1 MQQIHD
7 YLAEIRRQF
16 HSGHA
21 IEHAYRPALQ
31 RLMETFDDVVAVND
45 PKHSEHGAPDFV
57 FLKQSNNSIIR
68 GYAEAKDITVN
79 LDKTEKTNQM
89 ERYAGYTNL
98 VLTDYLEFRFYKNG
112 EKYET
117 VSLGCV
123 KQGKL
128 HLQPENGE
136 RLLRELQAFLDLP
149 PESIKSGRRLAQIM
163 GGKARRIRDNVEIY
177 LKSEYVEA
185 HELEKI
191 YEMMKRLL
199 VHDLDETKFAD
210 MYAQTLVYGL
220 FVARYGDDTPENF
233 TRSEARDLV
242 PASNPFLRHF
252 FDHIAGA
259 GFDKRLAKIVDE
271 LCEIFS
277 VSDVRNIVH
286 RHLRIADNTVRDAK
300 DPIIHFYED
309 FLQSYDSLERKKMGA
324 YYTPTPVVRF
334 IVRQIDQLLKT
345 EFGVM
350 KGLASSDT
358 ITRTVATQ
366 PWRKKGERKDRLTR
380 DIVESRVQILDPAVG
395 TATFLNETIRYI
407 YEKNFQSGQA
417 GLWPSYVNDNL
428 IPRLF
433 GFELMMAPY
442 TVAHLKLAMM
452 LRETGVNKLKT
463 RLNVFLTN
471 TLEEGIPIQP
481 DLFSL
486 GLTEAVTEESRLA
499 AEVKSEKPVMV
510 VMGNPPYSAE
520 SNNKTDYANSL
531 VDKYKFEPGGLQ
543 KLKERNPKWLN
554 DDYVKFIAFAEDMI
568 ERNGSGI
575 VGMITNNGFLDN
587 PTFRGM
593 RWHLARTF
601 DKIFVV
607 NLHGNAKKRETAP
620 DGGKDE
626 NIFDIMQG
634 VSIMIAVKNNAKQAE
649 FADVYYQDIFG
660 LRQDK
665 FDQLGTELTFE
676 KIKLDQKMFYFVAK
690 DTKGQEEYEKG
701 ILLNELMPINSVGI
715 VTGKDDIL
723 VDEAGKDLLRKITKY
738 KESYSSG
745 KVYDRLQNAILDEKY
760 IVPMNYRPFDKRCVY
775 YDASVIERSREKVM
789 KNMIG
794 ERSEPHT
801 HTHTHTHRLRREENI
816 AMIFKRGLSE
826 NSPSVFAIDS
836 ISESRSWSRPGMQ
849 GIESVAPLYLKQD
862 ENISIGACRQQK
874 TNDGFHHV
882 LASDAIMESS
892 YVSNKTSEISSQF
905 PLFILESEDGRRA
918 NFDVEKLQ
926 QLFSE
931 VEQPT
936 EESRKVYPEDI
947 FDYIYASL
955 HSPSYREKYKEFL
968 KTDFPRVPR
977 PGSWA
982 EFWRKAELG
991 GQLRQLHLMKALQI
1005 GDYDTT
1011 YPETGDNVVEKV
1023 VRDGDQVFIN
1033 NSQYFGNIPELAWNF
1048 YIGGYQP
1055 AQKWLK
1061 DRRGRVLTANDIDH
1075 YQRIIK
1081 ILLETDKIMKDI
1093 G

>member
-7 YLAEIRRQF
+7 YLAEIKRQF

-123 KQGKL
+123 KQGNL

-286 RHLRIADNTVRDAK
+286 RHLHIADNNACDAK

-309 FLQSYDSLERKKMGA
+309 FLQSYDRLERKKMGA
-324 YYTPTPVVRF
+324 YYTPTPVVRL

-345 EFGVM
+345 EFGIA

-442 TVAHLKLAMM
+442 TVAHLKLGMM

-471 TLEEGIPIQP
+471 TLEEGIPVQP

-531 VDKYKFEPGGLQ
+531 VNKYKVEPGGLQ

-607 NLHGNAKKRETAP
+607 NLHGNAKKRETTP
-620 DGGKDE
+620 DGSKDE
-626 NIFDIMQG
+626 NVFDIMQG
-634 VSIMIAVKNNAKQAE
+634 VSIMIAVKNNTKQAE

-665 FDQLGTELTFE
+665 FNQLGTEVTFK
-676 KIKLDQKMFYFVAK
+676 KINLDQKMLYFVAK

-701 ILLNELMPINSVGI
+701 ILLNELMPVNSVGI

-723 VDEAGKDLLRKITKY
+723 VDEISSNLLRKITRY
-738 KESYSSG
+738 KESYSRG
-745 KVYDRLQNAILDEKY
+745 KVYDRLQNAVLDEKY
-760 IVPMNYRPFDKRCVY
+760 IVPMNYRPFDRRCVY
-775 YDASVIERSREKVM
+775 YDTNVVERSREKVM

-801 HTHTHTHRLRREENI
+801 HTHRLRCEENI

-826 NSPSVFAIDS
+826 DSPSVFVIDS

-977 PGSWA
+977 PESWA

-1011 YPETGDNVVEKV
+1011 FPKIGDNVVEKV

>member
-7 YLAEIRRQF
+7 YLAEIKRQF
-16 HSGHA
+16 YSGHA

-31 RLMETFDDVVAVND
+31 RLMETFDDVIAVND

-163 GGKARRIRDNVEIY
+163 GGKARRIRDNVETY

-277 VSDVRNIVH
+277 VSDVRDIVH

-345 EFGVM
+345 EFGIA

-407 YEKNFQSGQA
+407 YEKNFQNGQA

-428 IPRLF
+428 VPRLF

-471 TLEEGIPIQP
+471 TLEEGIPVQP

-531 VDKYKFEPGGLQ
+531 VNKYKFEPGGLQ

-593 RWHLARTF
+593 RWHLSRTF

-620 DGGKDE
+620 DGSKDE

-801 HTHTHTHRLRREENI
+801 HTHRLRREENI
-816 AMIFKRGLSE
+816 AMIFNKPAQGGDDVFSDVFISSQPADQSIFSAMKR
-826 NSPSVFAIDS
+826 SPH
-836 ISESRSWSRPGMQ
+836 
-849 GIESVAPLYLKQD
+849 VAPLYLNSN
-862 ENISIGACRQQK
+862 ENIGVVFERTATEQVLVVDSIPEHAVMGTA
-874 TNDGFHHV
+874 GF
-882 LASDAIMESS
+882 AG
-892 YVSNKTSEISSQF
+892 QF
-905 PLFILESEDGRRA
+905 APLFILESEDGRRA
-918 NFDVEKLQ
+918 NFDIEKLQ

-977 PGSWA
+977 PESWA

-991 GQLRQLHLMKALQI
+991 SQLRQLHLMKAPQI
-1005 GDYDTT
+1005 DDYDTT
-1011 YPETGDNVVEKV
+1011 FPKIGDNAVEKV
-1023 VRDGDQVFIN
+1023 VRDSNRVFIN
-1033 NSQYFGNIPELAWNF
+1033 KEQYFGNIPDLAWDF

-1061 DRRGRVLTANDIDH
+1061 DRRGRTLTANDIDH

-1081 ILLETDKIMKDI
+1081 ILIETYRIMKEI

>member
-7 YLAEIRRQF
+7 YLAEVKRQF

-45 PKHSEHGAPDFV
+45 PKHSEHGAPDFI

-252 FDHIAGA
+252 FDHIAGT

-286 RHLRIADNTVRDAK
+286 RHLRIADNNACDTK

-345 EFGVM
+345 EFRIA

-417 GLWPSYVNDNL
+417 GLWPSYANDNL

-471 TLEEGIPIQP
+471 TLEEGIPVQP

-486 GLTEAVTEESRLA
+486 GLTGAVTEESRLA

-531 VDKYKFEPGGLQ
+531 VNKYKVEPGGLQ

-607 NLHGNAKKRETAP
+607 NLHGNAKKRETTP
-620 DGGKDE
+620 DGSKDE
-626 NIFDIMQG
+626 NVFDIMQG
-634 VSIMIAVKNNAKQAE
+634 VSIMIAVKNNTKQAE

-665 FDQLGTELTFE
+665 FNQLGTEVTFK
-676 KIKLDQKMFYFVAK
+676 KINLDQKMLYFVAK

-701 ILLNELMPINSVGI
+701 ILLNELMPVNSVGI

-723 VDEAGKDLLRKITKY
+723 VDEISSNLLRKITRY
-738 KESYSSG
+738 KESYSRG
-745 KVYDRLQNAILDEKY
+745 KVYDRLQNAVLDEKY

-801 HTHTHTHRLRREENI
+801 HTHTHRLRREENI

-826 NSPSVFAIDS
+826 DSPSVFAIDS

-977 PGSWA
+977 PESWA

-1011 YPETGDNVVEKV
+1011 FPKIGDNVVEKV

>member
-7 YLAEIRRQF
+7 YLAEIKRQF
-16 HSGHA
+16 YSGHA

-31 RLMETFDDVVAVND
+31 RLMETFDDVIAVND

-117 VSLGCV
+117 ISLGYV
-123 KQGKL
+123 KQGEL
-128 HLQPENGE
+128 YLQPENGE

-277 VSDVRNIVH
+277 VSDVRDIVH
-286 RHLRIADNTVRDAK
+286 RHLRIADNTVRDVK

-345 EFGVM
+345 EFGIA

-407 YEKNFQSGQA
+407 YEKNFQNGQA

-428 IPRLF
+428 VPRLF

-471 TLEEGIPIQP
+471 TLEEGIPVQP

-486 GLTEAVTEESRLA
+486 GLTGAVTEESRLA

-543 KLKERNPKWLN
+543 KLKERNSKWLN

-649 FADVYYQDIFG
+649 FADVYYQDTFG

-801 HTHTHTHRLRREENI
+801 HTHTHRLRREENI

-826 NSPSVFAIDS
+826 NSPSVFTIDS

-918 NFDVEKLQ
+918 NFDIEKLQ

-977 PGSWA
+977 PESWA

-991 GQLRQLHLMKALQI
+991 GQLRQLHLMKAPQI
-1005 GDYDTT
+1005 DDYDTT
-1011 YPETGDNVVEKV
+1011 YPETGDSVVEKV

-1033 NSQYFGNIPELAWNF
+1033 NNQYFGNIPELAWNF

>member
-7 YLAEIRRQF
+7 YLAEIKRQF

-117 VSLGCV
+117 VSLGCA
-123 KQGKL
+123 KQGNL

-366 PWRKKGERKDRLTR
+366 PWRKRESGR
-380 DIVESRVQILDPAVG
+380 IV
-395 TATFLNETIRYI
+395 
-407 YEKNFQSGQA
+407 
-417 GLWPSYVNDNL
+417 
-428 IPRLF
+428 
-433 GFELMMAPY
+433 
-442 TVAHLKLAMM
+442 
-452 LRETGVNKLKT
+452 
-463 RLNVFLTN
+463 
-471 TLEEGIPIQP
+471 
-481 DLFSL
+481 
-486 GLTEAVTEESRLA
+486 
-499 AEVKSEKPVMV
+499 
-510 VMGNPPYSAE
+510 
-520 SNNKTDYANSL
+520 
-531 VDKYKFEPGGLQ
+531 
-543 KLKERNPKWLN
+543 
-554 DDYVKFIAFAEDMI
+554 
-568 ERNGSGI
+568 
-575 VGMITNNGFLDN
+575 
-587 PTFRGM
+587 
-593 RWHLARTF
+593 
-601 DKIFVV
+601 
-607 NLHGNAKKRETAP
+607 
-620 DGGKDE
+620 
-626 NIFDIMQG
+626 
-634 VSIMIAVKNNAKQAE
+634 
-649 FADVYYQDIFG
+649 
-660 LRQDK
+660 
-665 FDQLGTELTFE
+665 
-676 KIKLDQKMFYFVAK
+676 
-690 DTKGQEEYEKG
+690 
-701 ILLNELMPINSVGI
+701 
-715 VTGKDDIL
+715 
-723 VDEAGKDLLRKITKY
+723 
-738 KESYSSG
+738 
-745 KVYDRLQNAILDEKY
+745 
-760 IVPMNYRPFDKRCVY
+760 
-775 YDASVIERSREKVM
+775 
-789 KNMIG
+789 
-794 ERSEPHT
+794 
-801 HTHTHTHRLRREENI
+801 
-816 AMIFKRGLSE
+816 
-826 NSPSVFAIDS
+826 
-836 ISESRSWSRPGMQ
+836 
-849 GIESVAPLYLKQD
+849 
-862 ENISIGACRQQK
+862 
-874 TNDGFHHV
+874 
-882 LASDAIMESS
+882 
-892 YVSNKTSEISSQF
+892 
-905 PLFILESEDGRRA
+905 
-918 NFDVEKLQ
+918 
-926 QLFSE
+926 
-931 VEQPT
+931 
-936 EESRKVYPEDI
+936 
-947 FDYIYASL
+947 
-955 HSPSYREKYKEFL
+955 
-968 KTDFPRVPR
+968 
-977 PGSWA
+977 
-982 EFWRKAELG
+982 
-991 GQLRQLHLMKALQI
+991 
-1005 GDYDTT
+1005 
-1011 YPETGDNVVEKV
+1011 
-1023 VRDGDQVFIN
+1023 
-1033 NSQYFGNIPELAWNF
+1033 
-1048 YIGGYQP
+1048 
-1055 AQKWLK
+1055 
-1061 DRRGRVLTANDIDH
+1061 
-1075 YQRIIK
+1075 
-1081 ILLETDKIMKDI
+1081 
-1093 G
+1093 

>member
-7 YLAEIRRQF
+7 YLAEIKRQF

-123 KQGKL
+123 KQGNL

-816 AMIFKRGLSE
+816 AMIFNKPAQGGDDVFSDVFISSQPADQSIFSAMKR
-826 NSPSVFAIDS
+826 SPH
-836 ISESRSWSRPGMQ
+836 
-849 GIESVAPLYLKQD
+849 VAPLYLNSN
-862 ENISIGACRQQK
+862 ENIGVVFERTATEQVLVIDSIPEHAVMGTA
-874 TNDGFHHV
+874 GF
-882 LASDAIMESS
+882 AG
-892 YVSNKTSEISSQF
+892 QF
-905 PLFILESEDGRRA
+905 APLFILESEDGRRA
-918 NFDVEKLQ
+918 NFDIEKLQ

-955 HSPSYREKYKEFL
+955 HSPGYREKYKEFL

-977 PGSWA
+977 PESWA

-991 GQLRQLHLMKALQI
+991 GQLRQLHLMKAPQI
-1005 GDYDTT
+1005 DDYDTT

>member
-7 YLAEIRRQF
+7 YLAEIKRQF
-16 HSGHA
+16 YSGHA

-31 RLMETFDDVVAVND
+31 RLMETFDDVIAVND

-128 HLQPENGE
+128 YLQPENGE

-634 VSIMIAVKNNAKQAE
+634 ISIMIAVKNNAKQAE

-816 AMIFKRGLSE
+816 AMIFNKPAQGGDDVFSDVFISSQPADQSIFSAMKR
-826 NSPSVFAIDS
+826 SPH
-836 ISESRSWSRPGMQ
+836 
-849 GIESVAPLYLKQD
+849 VAPLYLNSN
-862 ENISIGACRQQK
+862 ENIGVVFERTATEQVLVVDSIPEHAVMGTA
-874 TNDGFHHV
+874 GF
-882 LASDAIMESS
+882 AG
-892 YVSNKTSEISSQF
+892 QF
-905 PLFILESEDGRRA
+905 APLFILESEDGRRA
-918 NFDVEKLQ
+918 NFDIEKLQ

-955 HSPSYREKYKEFL
+955 HSPGYREKYKEFL

-977 PGSWA
+977 PESWA

-991 GQLRQLHLMKALQI
+991 GQLRQLHLMKAPQI
-1005 GDYDTT
+1005 DDYDTT

>member
-7 YLAEIRRQF
+7 YLAEIKCQF

-117 VSLGCV
+117 ISLGCV

-309 FLQSYDSLERKKMGA
+309 FLHSYDSLERKKMGA

-471 TLEEGIPIQP
+471 TLEEGIPVQP

-486 GLTEAVTEESRLA
+486 GLTGAVTEELRLA

-531 VDKYKFEPGGLQ
+531 VNKYKVEPGGLQ

-607 NLHGNAKKRETAP
+607 NLHGNAKKRETTP
-620 DGGKDE
+620 DGSKDE
-626 NIFDIMQG
+626 NVFDIMQG
-634 VSIMIAVKNNAKQAE
+634 VSIMIAVKNNTKQAE

-701 ILLNELMPINSVGI
+701 ILLNELMPVNSVGI
-715 VTGKDDIL
+715 VTARDGMSIQGSRSDIENVIADFRAMDVEDLRIKYSLGKDVRDWTVQGAKDDIL
-723 VDEAGKDLLRKITKY
+723 KNTGVFTKI
-738 KESYSSG
+738 
-745 KVYDRLQNAILDEKY
+745 
-760 IVPMNYRPFDKRCVY
+760 NYRPFDVRWTFY
-775 YDASVIERSREKVM
+775 TGNSRGFMCYPRDDVM

-801 HTHTHTHRLRREENI
+801 HTHTHTHTDCAARR
-816 AMIFKRGLSE
+816 
-826 NSPSVFAIDS
+826 
-836 ISESRSWSRPGMQ
+836 ISQ
-849 GIESVAPLYLKQD
+849 
-862 ENISIGACRQQK
+862 
-874 TNDGFHHV
+874 
-882 LASDAIMESS
+882 
-892 YVSNKTSEISSQF
+892 
-905 PLFILESEDGRRA
+905 
-918 NFDVEKLQ
+918 
-926 QLFSE
+926 
-931 VEQPT
+931 
-936 EESRKVYPEDI
+936 
-947 FDYIYASL
+947 
-955 HSPSYREKYKEFL
+955 
-968 KTDFPRVPR
+968 
-977 PGSWA
+977 
-982 EFWRKAELG
+982 
-991 GQLRQLHLMKALQI
+991 
-1005 GDYDTT
+1005 
-1011 YPETGDNVVEKV
+1011 
-1023 VRDGDQVFIN
+1023 
-1033 NSQYFGNIPELAWNF
+1033 
-1048 YIGGYQP
+1048 
-1055 AQKWLK
+1055 
-1061 DRRGRVLTANDIDH
+1061 
-1075 YQRIIK
+1075 
-1081 ILLETDKIMKDI
+1081 
-1093 G
+1093 

>member
-7 YLAEIRRQF
+7 YLAEIKRQF

-123 KQGKL
+123 KQGNL

-801 HTHTHTHRLRREENI
+801 HTHTHRLRREENI
-816 AMIFKRGLSE
+816 AMIFNKPAQGGDDVFSDVFISSQPADQSIFSAMKR
-826 NSPSVFAIDS
+826 SPH
-836 ISESRSWSRPGMQ
+836 
-849 GIESVAPLYLKQD
+849 VAPLYLNSN
-862 ENISIGACRQQK
+862 ENIGVVFERTATEQVLVIDSIPEHAVMGTA
-874 TNDGFHHV
+874 GF
-882 LASDAIMESS
+882 AG
-892 YVSNKTSEISSQF
+892 QF
-905 PLFILESEDGRRA
+905 APLFILESEDGRRA
-918 NFDVEKLQ
+918 NFDIEKLQ

-955 HSPSYREKYKEFL
+955 HSPGYREKYKEFL

-977 PGSWA
+977 PESWA

-991 GQLRQLHLMKALQI
+991 GQLRQLHLMKAPQI
-1005 GDYDTT
+1005 DDYDTT

>member
-7 YLAEIRRQF
+7 YLAEIKRQF

-117 VSLGCV
+117 VSLGCA
-123 KQGKL
+123 KQGNL

-593 RWHLARTF
+593 RWYLARTF

-676 KIKLDQKMFYFVAK
+676 KIKLDQKMFYFMAK

-826 NSPSVFAIDS
+826 DSPSVFVIDS

-968 KTDFPRVPR
+968 KADFPRVPR
-977 PGSWA
+977 PESWA

-1011 YPETGDNVVEKV
+1011 FPKIGDNVVEKV

>member
-7 YLAEIRRQF
+7 YLAEIKRQF

-286 RHLRIADNTVRDAK
+286 RHLRIADNNACDAK

-358 ITRTVATQ
+358 ITRMVATQ

-471 TLEEGIPIQP
+471 TLEEGIPVQP

-486 GLTEAVTEESRLA
+486 GLTGAVTEESRLA

-531 VDKYKFEPGGLQ
+531 VNKYKVEPGGLQ

-593 RWHLARTF
+593 RWHLSRTF

-620 DGGKDE
+620 GGSKDE

-634 VSIMIAVKNNAKQAE
+634 VSIMIAVKNNTKQAE

-701 ILLNELMPINSVGI
+701 ILLNELMPVNSVGI

-723 VDEAGKDLLRKITKY
+723 VDEISSNLLRKITRY
-738 KESYSSG
+738 KESYSRG
-745 KVYDRLQNAILDEKY
+745 KVYDRLQNAVLDEKY
-760 IVPMNYRPFDKRCVY
+760 IVPMNYRPFDRRSVY
-775 YDASVIERSREKVM
+775 YDTNVVERSREKVM

-801 HTHTHTHRLRREENI
+801 HTHTPI
-816 AMIFKRGLSE
+816 APRGE
-826 NSPSVFAIDS
+826 
-836 ISESRSWSRPGMQ
+836 
-849 GIESVAPLYLKQD
+849 
-862 ENISIGACRQQK
+862 
-874 TNDGFHHV
+874 
-882 LASDAIMESS
+882 
-892 YVSNKTSEISSQF
+892 
-905 PLFILESEDGRRA
+905 
-918 NFDVEKLQ
+918 
-926 QLFSE
+926 
-931 VEQPT
+931 
-936 EESRKVYPEDI
+936 
-947 FDYIYASL
+947 
-955 HSPSYREKYKEFL
+955 YRDDL
-968 KTDFPRVPR
+968 
-977 PGSWA
+977 
-982 EFWRKAELG
+982 
-991 GQLRQLHLMKALQI
+991 
-1005 GDYDTT
+1005 
-1011 YPETGDNVVEKV
+1011 
-1023 VRDGDQVFIN
+1023 
-1033 NSQYFGNIPELAWNF
+1033 
-1048 YIGGYQP
+1048 
-1055 AQKWLK
+1055 
-1061 DRRGRVLTANDIDH
+1061 
-1075 YQRIIK
+1075 
-1081 ILLETDKIMKDI
+1081 
-1093 G
+1093 